1 MSDLEW
7 YPAELVDESC
17 PPAKRSPAEFVFFD
31 GEIAILEALIPT
43 GSKGPDGTRE
53 ILRKRYRESA
63 ELVRQHS
70 PNPQR

>member
-1 MSDLEW
+1 MTDIERQIL
-7 YPAELVDESC
+7 LNQ
-17 PPAKRSPAEFVFFD
+17 
-31 GEIAILEALIPT
+31 IAILEAMIPH
-43 GSKGPDGTRE
+43 GSPGPDGTRE